1 MNMLKPN
8 SLLLV
13 SLIVFSSAVGFS
25 QTPTPTPAK
34 LDDPNDVIKVTSR
47 LIIVPTSVTDAQGN
61 AVQGLTTNDF
71 RLLEEGKN
79 QTIESV
85 SPGEKVPLE
94 IALLFDVSASTDSMF
109 NYELDTAARFLAGVM
124 RPEDRASVFTIGQKA
139 TLVQP
144 RDTADKAVTAIKAL
158 QPTKGFT
165 AFYDTVTAA
174 ADYLRQNAPERSRR
188 VIVVISDGED
198 NNSTHVAKAL
208 QEGYRKLG
216 DKINTMDSKTLY
228 AATVQNNLDA
238 SLAERQRVLK
248 LLQDADTVFYSVN
261 PGGGSYQLNKI
272 SLFGQENMER
282 FAIDTGGTAYAPKF
296 QSVDNKVNYD
306 NATNTRLNNEM
317 LDRIFRQLGSEL
329 RSQYLVQYYSEPD
342 YANGKF
348 VKLDLTVP
356 THPGVKVRARQGY
369 YVKN

>member
-1 MNMLKPN
+1 MLKRTSPLFVAIVL
-8 SLLLV
+8 SL
-13 SLIVFSSAVGFS
+13 SSMVGYS
-25 QTPTPTPAK
+25 QKPTPTPAK

-47 LIIVPTSVTDAQGN
+47 LIVVPTSVTDAQGN
-61 AVQGLTTNDF
+61 AVQNLTPNDF
-71 RLLEEGKN
+71 KILEEGKP

-109 NYELDTAARFLAGVM
+109 NYELDTAGRFLAGVM
-124 RPEDRASVFTIGQKA
+124 RPEDRASVFTIGQKPI
-139 TLVQP
+139 LVQG
-144 RDTADKAVTAIKAL
+144 RDTADKAVAAIKTI

-165 AFYDTVTAA
+165 AFYDTVTMA

-198 NNSTHVAKAL
+198 NNSSHVAKAI
-208 QEGYRKLG
+208 QDGYRKLG
-216 DKINTMDSKTLY
+216 DKINAMDSKTLY

-238 SLAERQRVLK
+238 SLAERQRVLQ
-248 LLQDADTVFYSVN
+248 LLQNADTVFYSVN

-272 SLFGQENMER
+272 SVFGQENMER
-282 FAIDTGGTAYAPKF
+282 FANDTGGTAYAPKF

-342 YANGKF
+342 FANGKF
-348 VKLDLTVP
+348 VKLDVTVP